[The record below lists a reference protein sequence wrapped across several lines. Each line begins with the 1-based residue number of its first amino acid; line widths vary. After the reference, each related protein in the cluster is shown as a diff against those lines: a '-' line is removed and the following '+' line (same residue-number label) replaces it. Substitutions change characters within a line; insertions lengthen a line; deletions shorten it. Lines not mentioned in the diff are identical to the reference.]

1 MVKSDLKATV
11 VLPDDNE
18 IVFDVHP
25 RIKGIDLFNSACE
38 NLNLLERDY
47 FGLSYQDE
55 AHVRYWLDMDKK
67 LSKIFT
73 TFPLVFFFEMKF
85 YPPDP
90 ALLQEDYTRYL
101 LCLQVRNDINNS
113 RLPCS
118 FVTYALLGSYLVQS
132 QLGDFDEQVHGPGTG
147 YLKDF
152 QFAPNPVEGLED
164 RVIELHKQHRGQTP
178 AEAELHYLET
188 AKKLAMY
195 GVELF
200 PAIDSFG
207 VEIAIGVCASGLSV
221 YKDRLKMNRFA
232 WPKILKISYRRHNF
246 YIKIRPGEFEQ
257 VESTIGFKLANRK
270 FAKRLWKTA
279 VEHHTFFRLTDA
291 DSPIK
296 SKFLFFRL
304 GSKFRYSGRTQY
316 QSRQSIIARP
326 QPQFTRSLTSIVSRR
341 TSDLRVR
348 PQLGDQ
354 RILSSVGLDTTIT
367 PPEGPQ
373 KGTENQVAPQPDT
386 SLEEETLTKKYKK
399 PVGGVAV
406 LPPMDMKRLEEQRK
420 SPLPPDRPHSR
431 SPGFVNEAYRGSPG
445 PQFTGQDEFYNYGPP
460 LSSSS
465 PKIGRKNKKGELN
478 ESTNPEDYKVH
489 SDSYRAK
496 DISAETHLSSGTNLF
511 KSQSSAFT
519 REYLYTIDKD
529 NEKHLTKPIKEYG
542 FIYANVDEN
551 PQDFHHHVHQ
561 SAAITPAS
569 NQSSKSNEL
578 SEQKATGVAFT
589 YCPQANTDA
598 HDNIS
603 SSRSQPTA
611 KSINPR
617 ISPTSGYHSSNLI
630 KELATRQ
637 QQQAHTR
644 PDTAYHT
651 KRFERNSHGFHSG
664 PDHLNRSRTTPSP
677 GPGTTSVTPDAGG
690 RISRQ
695 SGLESSSE
703 SPISSSESSLDE
715 YADENTDPLIVKKLT
730 KKSKDNNK
738 QVVSKEV
745 NESSTYTKP
754 IVTTDS
760 HHKHH
765 GHHESC
771 IPEGHISPHSSFS
784 RPKIMHA
791 SRKKTITKSDGTV
804 EEIEEVVEPSEQ
816 YALPRLSYA
825 DSKPHVVGTIPSDNP
840 SPMSIALDESFAN
853 DYGLP
858 RRSPIPPHVSETS
871 RVLTS
876 QTSTSTTRNYPN
888 KDEDKSYSKMSTVEE
903 KEKTIGTKISE
914 TSKIITG
921 NFEDVEA
928 LLREEGFDT
937 SKVRVGIEPMPIK
950 TEETQKFSYTTAKD
964 HDDHTASS
972 FIRTDNSST
981 SWKEKTPSTSTQNR
995 PAERPRDVGD
1005 FISSQAVSTKM
1016 KTVETL
1022 TYKMEKDGVLETR
1035 MEQKIVVKSDG
1046 ESPIDHDR
1054 ALADAI
1060 QQATM
1065 MSPDMT
1071 VEKIEIKQSDKN

>member
-445 PQFTGQDEFYNYGPP
+445 PQFTGQDE
-460 LSSSS
+460 
-465 PKIGRKNKKGELN
+465 
-478 ESTNPEDYKVH
+478 
-489 SDSYRAK
+489 
-496 DISAETHLSSGTNLF
+496 
-511 KSQSSAFT
+511 
-519 REYLYTIDKD
+519 
-529 NEKHLTKPIKEYG
+529 
-542 FIYANVDEN
+542 
-551 PQDFHHHVHQ
+551 
-561 SAAITPAS
+561 
-569 NQSSKSNEL
+569 
-578 SEQKATGVAFT
+578 
-589 YCPQANTDA
+589 
-598 HDNIS
+598 
-603 SSRSQPTA
+603 PTA

-738 QVVSKEV
+738 QVVSKE
-745 NESSTYTKP
+745 
-754 IVTTDS
+754 
-760 HHKHH
+760 
-765 GHHESC
+765 
-771 IPEGHISPHSSFS
+771 
-784 RPKIMHA
+784 
-791 SRKKTITKSDGTV
+791 
-804 EEIEEVVEPSEQ
+804 
-816 YALPRLSYA
+816 
-825 DSKPHVVGTIPSDNP
+825 
-840 SPMSIALDESFAN
+840 FAN

>member
-738 QVVSKEV
+738 QVVSKE
-745 NESSTYTKP
+745 
-754 IVTTDS
+754 
-760 HHKHH
+760 
-765 GHHESC
+765 
-771 IPEGHISPHSSFS
+771 
-784 RPKIMHA
+784 
-791 SRKKTITKSDGTV
+791 
-804 EEIEEVVEPSEQ
+804 
-816 YALPRLSYA
+816 
-825 DSKPHVVGTIPSDNP
+825 
-840 SPMSIALDESFAN
+840 FAN

>member
-341 TSDLRVR
+341 TSDLQLSRPNLRNNNNTGSRTKRKRIKNQGVR

-445 PQFTGQDEFYNYGPP
+445 PQFTGQDE
-460 LSSSS
+460 
-465 PKIGRKNKKGELN
+465 
-478 ESTNPEDYKVH
+478 
-489 SDSYRAK
+489 
-496 DISAETHLSSGTNLF
+496 
-511 KSQSSAFT
+511 
-519 REYLYTIDKD
+519 
-529 NEKHLTKPIKEYG
+529 
-542 FIYANVDEN
+542 
-551 PQDFHHHVHQ
+551 
-561 SAAITPAS
+561 
-569 NQSSKSNEL
+569 
-578 SEQKATGVAFT
+578 
-589 YCPQANTDA
+589 
-598 HDNIS
+598 
-603 SSRSQPTA
+603 PTA

-738 QVVSKEV
+738 QVVSKE
-745 NESSTYTKP
+745 
-754 IVTTDS
+754 
-760 HHKHH
+760 
-765 GHHESC
+765 
-771 IPEGHISPHSSFS
+771 
-784 RPKIMHA
+784 
-791 SRKKTITKSDGTV
+791 
-804 EEIEEVVEPSEQ
+804 
-816 YALPRLSYA
+816 
-825 DSKPHVVGTIPSDNP
+825 
-840 SPMSIALDESFAN
+840 FAN

>member
-445 PQFTGQDEFYNYGPP
+445 PQFTGQDE
-460 LSSSS
+460 
-465 PKIGRKNKKGELN
+465 
-478 ESTNPEDYKVH
+478 
-489 SDSYRAK
+489 
-496 DISAETHLSSGTNLF
+496 
-511 KSQSSAFT
+511 
-519 REYLYTIDKD
+519 
-529 NEKHLTKPIKEYG
+529 
-542 FIYANVDEN
+542 
-551 PQDFHHHVHQ
+551 
-561 SAAITPAS
+561 
-569 NQSSKSNEL
+569 
-578 SEQKATGVAFT
+578 
-589 YCPQANTDA
+589 
-598 HDNIS
+598 
-603 SSRSQPTA
+603 PTA

>member
-341 TSDLRVR
+341 TSDLQLSRPNLRNNNNTGSRTKRKRIKNQGVR

-445 PQFTGQDEFYNYGPP
+445 PQFTGQDE
-460 LSSSS
+460 
-465 PKIGRKNKKGELN
+465 
-478 ESTNPEDYKVH
+478 
-489 SDSYRAK
+489 
-496 DISAETHLSSGTNLF
+496 
-511 KSQSSAFT
+511 
-519 REYLYTIDKD
+519 
-529 NEKHLTKPIKEYG
+529 
-542 FIYANVDEN
+542 
-551 PQDFHHHVHQ
+551 
-561 SAAITPAS
+561 
-569 NQSSKSNEL
+569 
-578 SEQKATGVAFT
+578 
-589 YCPQANTDA
+589 
-598 HDNIS
+598 
-603 SSRSQPTA
+603 PTA